1 MPRPYSDDL
10 GQKAIAAIEGGER
23 KSQVCRTLTI
33 SRNTLDL
40 WLKRQEQ
47 TGEVGA
53 IRSYRRG
60 PQPKIED
67 LEAFRSFA
75 QKNGH
80 LSQQEMA
87 QQWSEAI
94 SDRTIGKALK
104 RIGFTR
110 KKRLMATKNGM
121 KRNGKRF

>member
-10 GQKAIAAIEGGER
+10 RQKAIAAIERGER

-94 SDRTIGKALK
+94 SDRTMGKALK

>member
-10 GQKAIAAIEGGER
+10 RQKAIAAIERGER